1 MAEIVNLGSLYLNG
15 QPKDLGVE
23 YNGEVL
29 SFGNTIPG
37 KTIPFVKWGK
47 LLVAS
52 QCICTNISWDELN
65 KAGYIFGWPVK
76 IDGAPYLCRSLKV
89 GEERDVPNEWDS
101 ILDDLGEDDGL
112 WHWSDGYFW
121 GQETSRHLTSFRAV
135 RGWESARYWNYYA
148 VTARS
153 VDVGFRPVLEPLP
166 PAPMISGSLIGAGLK
181 VYGPD
186 ADIAGELVEVT
197 DYDLVIELPRVL
209 SSSALNVRRL
219 GSNGS
224 QWAHRDGYRLTID
237 RSAII
242 WMEKID

>member
-1 MAEIVNLGSLYLNG
+1 MADIVNLGSLYLNG

-29 SFGNTIPG
+29 SFGNTNSERS
-37 KTIPFVKWGK
+37 IPFVKWGE
-47 LLVAS
+47 LLVAN
-52 QCICTNISWDELN
+52 QCVCVNISWDELN
-65 KAGYIFGWPVK
+65 KAGYIFGRPVK
-76 IDGAPYLCRSLKV
+76 IDGVPYLCRSLKV
-89 GEERDVPNEWDS
+89 GEESDVPNEWDS

-121 GQETSRHLTSFRAV
+121 GQETSRHLTSDRAV
-135 RGWESARYWNYYA
+135 RGWVSARYWDDI
-148 VTARS
+148 TATHRN
-153 VDVGFRPVLEPLP
+153 VYVGFRPVLEPLP
-166 PAPMISGSLIGAGLK
+166 PAPLISESLIGAGLK
-181 VYGPD
+181 IYGPD
-186 ADIAGELVEVT
+186 VDIAGELVEVT